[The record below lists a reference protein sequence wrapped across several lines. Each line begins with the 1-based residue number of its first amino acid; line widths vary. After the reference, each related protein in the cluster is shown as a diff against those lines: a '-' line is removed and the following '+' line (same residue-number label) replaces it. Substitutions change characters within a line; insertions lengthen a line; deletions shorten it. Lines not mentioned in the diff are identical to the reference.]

1 MPHDHDLLDAELSA
15 AQEAWDDIHRQLSE
29 IQQLGDLADNPQ
41 LKEKTIEKAAQ
52 LMKQSRDV
60 GERLRRTAQ
69 ALASARA
76 GQA

>member
-29 IQQLGDLADNPQ
+29 IQLGDLADNPL